1 MQDDYHSVY
10 DEDLS
15 LCDKIVEDVAK
26 QYGYEIAG
34 CQQMMVGGE
43 AEPVQ
48 GNGTVIVRDKENTDD
63 VVLEQNGLVMQGM

>member
-43 AEPVQ
+43 ATRMQEVECEELSD
-48 GNGTVIVRDKENTDD
+48 ITDQ
-63 VVLEQNGLVMQGM
+63 QNCQIM